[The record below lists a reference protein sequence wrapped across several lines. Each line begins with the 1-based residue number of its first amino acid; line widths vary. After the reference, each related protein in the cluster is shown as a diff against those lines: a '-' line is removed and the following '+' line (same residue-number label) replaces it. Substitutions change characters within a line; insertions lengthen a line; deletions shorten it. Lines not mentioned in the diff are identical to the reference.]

1 MPSVVGPAAQVLES
15 KVVDNGFTDMRNM
28 RNSGLSTIRGE
39 VLEDLLGEIAGELT
53 DVQEDGL
60 LVDIAL
66 DDFFG

>member
-1 MPSVVGPAAQVLES
+1 
-15 KVVDNGFTDMRNM
+15 M